1 MGESIF
7 ILDRNN
13 KITELK
19 ESKYSSEDIFQEL
32 IEYTSR

>member
-7 ILDRNN
+7 ILDKNN

-19 ESKYSSEDIFQEL
+19 DTSEDIFQEL